1 MGVPSYPENC
11 YCDRWGSSNTN
22 GELEYR
28 GEGYQTVHGAGYRGN
43 KNTAYDGSTC
53 LPWQEAIRRLSGES
67 QGNTLGN
74 TIAAL
79 SETNVWRNED
89 VEYASNHS
97 FLTLSNSKNLSFP
110 ARALYKSAQP
120 DPLTHGRYPAFG
132 PFQTRSEADAKAH
145 NMCRSVLLTM
155 YQHIYGNDPKGPRP
169 AMNDM
174 EKPFLTKST
183 FEGFAS
189 EGPFCFVERTPE
201 LEAAGE
207 PGITSARVS
216 HFLVN
221 YSESRRLS
229 YYRQNTGV
237 MRASCG
243 IPTCTSPPRGCLMP
257 KLGTGYRRLL
267 LANGMFRWWHEY
279 LSLPVPMYWQV
290 GLIGTR
296 AFDRSGR
303 VQYIDEAET
312 EYFHR
317 VYGEPRHLHL
327 MRSIVQT
334 TKGASGYSTTLQD
347 VFTKEWDMSARKVI
361 MQGVSPGRGKGG
373 KGGANSTVRLLLPG
387 AALMGEKRV
396 SGLALFN
403 SLGAA
408 SSLRMG
414 ETYEAS
420 VWLQCATK
428 YGNVTLAVM
437 RYPDPPTTEKP
448 YINAISASSWYTAER
463 GQTANLLLV
472 QTSDGIGHAYV
483 TTTCAGTDEGVWR
496 KLAFRF
502 TPTSDVRETIVQ
514 VAMTRASKSDI
525 NETVS
530 VDFDDAYLELVAP
543 LEGVEPLSSAECEQT
558 TCGRD
563 PSAIMYRIREEA
575 GVPMSDL
582 NVYGMLKILVASI
595 KCRPASGNPLESTPD
610 EACPFLKDAPLPHLS
625 ADDVASHLALMSDDE
640 IVHALG
646 WDGSHP
652 FAKSKDYGRINPGI
666 LSEAGIWHMASD
678 MARAVSLV
686 RRWLPV
692 MSQQGLL
699 NVFTTSFYATGF
711 DLDITANRTW
721 PQVPTLNVDDPIGA
735 INHFTRM
742 MTTSGDVNP
751 YGTKCDEKKSLRSAL
766 CVLWSIVSINV
777 GCTVAKYMV
786 DLGSVDATIFS
797 SFWLDGS
804 YSFSGAYSIL
814 VHLGKKHGSIMKFG
828 QEQIEEVFPVHV
840 NGKPPCRSLHS
851 GLVKELGEC
860 ASSAIENSQF
870 TRYILP
876 IFFPFSFFSQ
886 HVECISWED
895 FPKDLTKPGVVTFL
909 YKEDSAFTTTNTTN
923 SAAGAE
929 DTDKTMTDETTSDD
943 DGRHK
948 KPSSGSLGSSEI
960 AGIAGGLGG
969 CVMLIMISFAV
980 HCRRNRTTKMFDCG
994 NDKSSS
1000 QNSDMVGDKD
1010 VILTALHPDATSSG
1024 SNSSFS
1030 NSLGIKSRNERVGRG
1045 GQATIYKGTL
1055 EDGTTAAL
1063 KVFHTSENV
1072 FREMLVTKSLDHINI
1087 CKSFGATM
1095 YQGRYIL
1102 VMEYCAFG
1110 DLKGVMLNGDLIPNV
1125 GVACRLWRD
1134 IFSGLAYLKDRGL
1147 PHRDIKTTNVLLV
1160 YGKGP
1165 IRSEMQIHRKEHRR
1179 GVVAKLSDFGLAKP
1193 EAFVSETSGNLAGTL
1208 MYMAPERMQ
1217 RGARALDYFASD
1229 VYSGGLVAW
1238 ELLNYAQSS
1247 KYVSVWNAPGNTVNV
1262 SNGTT
1267 GETNEGFFYPPPPC
1281 GEEQLEVPSDLRP
1294 VLMSCLKRESSERL
1308 TSGDVVNKIDTHF
1321 AF

>member
-1 MGVPSYPENC
+1 MNLATSTSISPPVWHRRRRRRRRQQQRRPQSPCWRNDSTKSVAAACCFVVALQLRLYASPATSPSPSFAAAAAAADVGVPSYPENC

-97 FLTLSNSKNLSFP
+97 FLTLSNSKDLSFP

-334 TKGASGYSTTLQD
+334 TKGASGFSTTLQD

-721 PQVPTLNVDDPIGA
+721 PQVPTLNVDDPI
-735 INHFTRM
+735 
-742 MTTSGDVNP
+742 
-751 YGTKCDEKKSLRSAL
+751 
-766 CVLWSIVSINV
+766 
-777 GCTVAKYMV
+777 
-786 DLGSVDATIFS
+786 
-797 SFWLDGS
+797 
-804 YSFSGAYSIL
+804 
-814 VHLGKKHGSIMKFG
+814 
-828 QEQIEEVFPVHV
+828 
-840 NGKPPCRSLHS
+840 
-851 GLVKELGEC
+851 
-860 ASSAIENSQF
+860 
-870 TRYILP
+870 
-876 IFFPFSFFSQ
+876 
-886 HVECISWED
+886 ECISWED

-980 HCRRNRTTKMFDCG
+980 HCRRNRTTKMFDGG

-1030 NSLGIKSRNERVGRG
+1030 NSLGIKTWNERVGRG